1 MPLYSYVALN
11 QAGTTVK
18 GKMIAV
24 NEIDLEERM
33 RALGMDLVRY
43 KQTKSAKGGFHGR
56 VKVRDLIVFCV
67 HLEQLDKAGVPL
79 LDSLADLRDST
90 ESTKLRDLLSDV
102 YEQVKGGLVLSEAL
116 SKYPKVFDVVFIGLV
131 KAGEQTGN
139 LSETFAQL
147 GQHLKWNEA
156 LRNKVKKSIRY
167 PIALLVLMSGVIT
180 VMMLFVVP
188 QLSNFLV
195 SQGFELPIHTRALIA
210 TSEIFVHFWYIILG
224 IPVLFIML
232 IRLGCRYSESF
243 AYQVDKIMLKMPF
256 IGSVILKA
264 NLSRFVH
271 FFTITFTSGIEV
283 LECLQTAQNVVKNRV
298 MREAIQTVRQNVS
311 DGNSITLSLTA
322 TNKFPSLVLRMFKV
336 GEESGNMEDALE
348 NINYFY
354 DREVNDAVESIV
366 GTIQPALIIV
376 MGLLLFW
383 VTSAVFGPLYDSFS
397 KMDF

>member
-11 QAGTTVK
+11 QSGTTVK
-18 GKMIAV
+18 GKMIAI

-33 RALGMDLVRY
+33 RALGMDLIRF
-43 KQTKSAKGGFHGR
+43 KQSKSSKGGFRGR
-56 VKVRDLIVFCV
+56 VSVRDLIMLCV

-90 ESTKLRDLLSDV
+90 ESVKLRDLLSDI
-102 YEQVKGGLVLSEAL
+102 YEQVKGGSILSEAL
-116 SKYPKVFDVVFIGLV
+116 SKYPKVFDVVFIGLI
-131 KAGEQTGN
+131 KAGEQTGK

-147 GQHLKWNEA
+147 GHHLKWNEA
-156 LRNKVKKSIRY
+156 LRNKVKKSVRY
-167 PIALLVLMSGVIT
+167 PIALLVMMSGVIT

-188 QLSNFLV
+188 QLSSFLI

-210 TSEIFVHFWYIILG
+210 TSEIFVNFWYVILG
-224 IPVLFIML
+224 TPVLIIML

-243 AYQVDKIMLKMPF
+243 AYQVDRMMLKMPF
-256 IGSVILKA
+256 IGPVILKG

-283 LECLQTAQNVVKNRV
+283 LECLNTAQNVVKNRV
-298 MREAIQTVRQNVS
+298 IRDAIKTVRQNVS

-336 GEESGNMEDALE
+336 GEESGNMEDAL
-348 NINYFY
+348 NNVNYFY
-354 DREVNDAVESIV
+354 DREVNDSVEAIV
-366 GTIQPALIIV
+366 ATIQPALIIV
-376 MGLLLFW
+376 MGLMLLW
-383 VTSAVFGPLYDSFS
+383 ITSAVFGPLYDSFS